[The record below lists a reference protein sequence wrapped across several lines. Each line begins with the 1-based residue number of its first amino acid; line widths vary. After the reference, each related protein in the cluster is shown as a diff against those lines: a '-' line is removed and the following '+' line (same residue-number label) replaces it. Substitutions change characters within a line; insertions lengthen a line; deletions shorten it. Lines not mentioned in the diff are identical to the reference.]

1 MIDLRL
7 PALSVLAVGAV
18 LGYQISAGGL
28 DYKPAALANPCRPQ
42 PWRDTHGLTDVENRV
57 ALSALAGAACTLH
70 VSREDLVLA
79 FASESRLARF
89 RRAHHLS
96 DQRLGAAAKA
106 GLLRA
111 IDDAERAGRL
121 NGLEA
126 TAIRFAAQQ
135 VPASQVTGLVRRLLG

>member
-28 DYKPAALANPCRPQ
+28 DYKPAALTNPCRPQ

-79 FASESRLARF
+79 FASDSRLARF

>member
-79 FASESRLARF
+79 FASDSRLARF

>member
-1 MIDLRL
+1 VIDLRL

-79 FASESRLARF
+79 FASDSRLARF
-89 RRAHHLS
+89 RRTHHLS

>member
-1 MIDLRL
+1 MIDLRF

-18 LGYQISAGGL
+18 LGYQVSAGGL
-28 DYKPAALANPCRPQ
+28 DYKPTAVANPCRPQ
-42 PWRDTHGLTDVENRV
+42 PWRDTHGLNDVENRV

-79 FASESRLARF
+79 FASDSRLAQF
-89 RRAHHLS
+89 RRAHHLT
-96 DQRLGAAAKA
+96 DEQLGRAAKA

-126 TAIRFAAQQ
+126 AALRFAAEQ
-135 VPASQVTGLVRRLLG
+135 VPAAQVTGLVRRLLG